1 MLGAIANSLTERWKS
16 STIAGQGSSLRLLLV
31 PDDLQLSQAF
41 TDLFGTLLDPQ
52 VWSDEGDGT
61 REAMAFLAGE
71 MWDSWLQNM
80 RPIGLILPNYLENLP
95 DYLLPCEGQTVARAD
110 YPMLWDAIHPS
121 MRLIGDLI
129 QIPDLREKY
138 LRGLDE
144 TTGAIGDT
152 FGSDDVI
159 IDVENLPPHDH
170 DMTHHH
176 TSPPHRHF
184 FQPLVTGDL
193 DIEGV
198 GVPQPNA
205 AQIVPLTQNL
215 TAFETVIV
223 DEYAGLTG
231 EGDGLEE
238 PLITIPPSILV
249 PFAIV
254 AR

>member
-1 MLGAIANSLTERWKS
+1 MLDATRNGLTGRWVS
-16 STIAGQGSSLRLLLV
+16 STTAGQGSRLRLLLV
-31 PDDLQLSQAF
+31 PVDNLLDQAL
-41 TDLFGTLLDPQ
+41 TDILTTLLDPQ
-52 VWSDEGDGT
+52 VWSNEGNGT
-61 REAMAFLAGE
+61 REAMALKAGDLWE
-71 MWDSWLQNM
+71 SWLSNM
-80 RPIGLILPNYLENLP
+80 RPIGWILPNYLETLP
-95 DYLLPCEGQTVARAD
+95 DYLLACEGQTVARAD

-121 MRLIGDLI
+121 MRLTGDLI
-129 QIPDLREKY
+129 QIPDLRERY

-144 TTGAIGDT
+144 STGVIGET
-152 FGSDDVI
+152 FGNDDVV

-238 PLITIPPSILV
+238 PLITTPPSILI

-254 AR
+254 AK